1 MSTRAAD
8 VDLEDH
14 EEDEADPERGTTGR
28 SNNAVHW
35 GTETGG
41 SSSVRRSWSSLP
53 PPISAS
59 QNLSQQLSADRH
71 RDEQSG
77 TIDGISSGGMGLI
90 ASAGYAASRRG
101 GAGSWGVP
109 RGGVAGVSANG
120 VATAPVESTR
130 RGRQLLRENSK
141 GQAGAGCTPRQGR
154 RSRFVPVVFLPVVVM
169 CHEGLGQAHQGP
181 RSWFL
186 PAAFL
191 PVVVMCREG
200 LGQAHQGP
208 RSWFLPVAFLPV
220 VVMCRE
226 GLSWMGGAWGQQT
239 EPKDRATRDAA
250 AFSASQESCCPDH
263 HFSTPYADELGP
275 HDSNDSSLLHAR
287 FSNGGAPARSVG
299 SSTTFSVCTALN
311 QLRVS
316 VVKANNVFMCSRG
329 ECRKVE
335 QLRAAAGRQGDTN
348 PALADRCQHADV
360 VRKAEVSS
368 QSIPTATA
376 CLNGDGEFENALA
389 SVPPGTFN
397 EKMVRAMQRRYARAK
412 EEGVPVLVRLAETAW
427 FAVRDGVTFQ
437 RNVIGGWGHVKTRSD
452 TTDGSGH
459 MFQCK
464 DTDGVE
470 YEPDGDMGVKEGD
483 RDANMGFAWNIQRED
498 EALFG
503 ERMAMARKII
513 AVYKFPIEEPQL
525 KDGTYGR
532 DKIHVNERIC
542 TGCRTPYE
550 VLPDTDAILVGQGA
564 ALRIV
569 DVERKKCNT
578 CNLRGWAGDNFLEDG
593 VFNYNENIV
602 VELRVLY
609 QLRLA
614 FRAGTPVSTW
624 LRTFL
629 QPRLDNMDWLEQNPM
644 LASR

>member
-1 MSTRAAD
+1 
-8 VDLEDH
+8 
-14 EEDEADPERGTTGR
+14 
-28 SNNAVHW
+28 
-35 GTETGG
+35 
-41 SSSVRRSWSSLP
+41 
-53 PPISAS
+53 
-59 QNLSQQLSADRH
+59 
-71 RDEQSG
+71 
-77 TIDGISSGGMGLI
+77 
-90 ASAGYAASRRG
+90 
-101 GAGSWGVP
+101 
-109 RGGVAGVSANG
+109 
-120 VATAPVESTR
+120 
-130 RGRQLLRENSK
+130 
-141 GQAGAGCTPRQGR
+141 
-154 RSRFVPVVFLPVVVM
+154 
-169 CHEGLGQAHQGP
+169 
-181 RSWFL
+181 
-186 PAAFL
+186 
-191 PVVVMCREG
+191 
-200 LGQAHQGP
+200 
-208 RSWFLPVAFLPV
+208 
-220 VVMCRE
+220 
-226 GLSWMGGAWGQQT
+226 
-239 EPKDRATRDAA
+239 
-250 AFSASQESCCPDH
+250 
-263 HFSTPYADELGP
+263 
-275 HDSNDSSLLHAR
+275 
-287 FSNGGAPARSVG
+287 
-299 SSTTFSVCTALN
+299 
-311 QLRVS
+311 
-316 VVKANNVFMCSRG
+316 MCSRG

-348 PALADRCQHADV
+348 SALADRCQHADV

-368 QSIPTATA
+368 QSISTAIA
-376 CLNGDGEFENALA
+376 CLNRDGEFNNALA

-397 EKMVRAMQRRYARAK
+397 EKMVRAMQQRHARAK
-412 EEGVPVLVRLAETAW
+412 EEGVPVLVRLAETGW

-464 DTDGVE
+464 QDGDIDGVE
-470 YEPDGDMGVKEGD
+470 YEPDRDMGVEEGD

-513 AVYKFPIEEPQL
+513 AVYKFPVEEPQL

-532 DKIHVNERIC
+532 DKIHVNECIC

-629 QPRLDNMDWLEQNPM
+629 QPRLDSMDWLEQNPM

>member
-1 MSTRAAD
+1 LKATPRTAAASITGSCEDIMQPDRRHGLETVVSNDRRNVGVAERVGETRAAPQQF
-8 VDLEDH
+8 VPSLETQKH
-14 EEDEADPERGTTGR
+14 RRTSPPPGTSVST
-28 SNNAVHW
+28 S
-35 GTETGG
+35 TGG
-41 SSSVRRSWSSLP
+41 RRKGGLTQKASTCHGCRRKMPPHGLVEDCVGIDTEVCHYWLCPKCFSHYEEAAEREATGIKEFSCCIHGGLELCVCPRNKRNRRTGPQGTLQRSAQAKNRAVPTTIFQLPTPTSSAP
-53 PPISAS
+53 TTA
-59 QNLSQQLSADRH
+59 
-71 RDEQSG
+71 
-77 TIDGISSGGMGLI
+77 T
-90 ASAGYAASRRG
+90 
-101 GAGSWGVP
+101 
-109 RGGVAGVSANG
+109 
-120 VATAPVESTR
+120 TAPS
-130 RGRQLLRENSK
+130 
-141 GQAGAGCTPRQGR
+141 
-154 RSRFVPVVFLPVVVM
+154 
-169 CHEGLGQAHQGP
+169 
-181 RSWFL
+181 
-186 PAAFL
+186 
-191 PVVVMCREG
+191 
-200 LGQAHQGP
+200 
-208 RSWFLPVAFLPV
+208 
-220 VVMCRE
+220 
-226 GLSWMGGAWGQQT
+226 
-239 EPKDRATRDAA
+239 
-250 AFSASQESCCPDH
+250 
-263 HFSTPYADELGP
+263 STPGSATG
-275 HDSNDSSLLHAR
+275 
-287 FSNGGAPARSVG
+287 GGAPARSVG

-348 PALADRCQHADV
+348 SALADRCQHADV
-360 VRKAEVSS
+360 VRKAKVSS

-397 EKMVRAMQRRYARAK
+397 EKMVRAMQQRYARAK

>member
-120 VATAPVESTR
+120 VAAAPVESTR
-130 RGRQLLRENSK
+130 RGTAAVERELQRPGGSRMH
-141 GQAGAGCTPRQGR
+141 PRQGR

-287 FSNGGAPARSVG
+287 FSNGG
-299 SSTTFSVCTALN
+299 
-311 QLRVS
+311 
-316 VVKANNVFMCSRG
+316 
-329 ECRKVE
+329 
-335 QLRAAAGRQGDTN
+335 GR
-348 PALADRCQHADV
+348 P
-360 VRKAEVSS
+360 S
-368 QSIPTATA
+368 
-376 CLNGDGEFENALA
+376 
-389 SVPPGTFN
+389 
-397 EKMVRAMQRRYARAK
+397 
-412 EEGVPVLVRLAETAW
+412 
-427 FAVRDGVTFQ
+427 
-437 RNVIGGWGHVKTRSD
+437 
-452 TTDGSGH
+452 
-459 MFQCK
+459 
-464 DTDGVE
+464 
-470 YEPDGDMGVKEGD
+470 
-483 RDANMGFAWNIQRED
+483 
-498 EALFG
+498 
-503 ERMAMARKII
+503 
-513 AVYKFPIEEPQL
+513 
-525 KDGTYGR
+525 
-532 DKIHVNERIC
+532 
-542 TGCRTPYE
+542 
-550 VLPDTDAILVGQGA
+550 
-564 ALRIV
+564 
-569 DVERKKCNT
+569 
-578 CNLRGWAGDNFLEDG
+578 
-593 VFNYNENIV
+593 
-602 VELRVLY
+602 
-609 QLRLA
+609 
-614 FRAGTPVSTW
+614 
-624 LRTFL
+624 
-629 QPRLDNMDWLEQNPM
+629 
-644 LASR
+644 